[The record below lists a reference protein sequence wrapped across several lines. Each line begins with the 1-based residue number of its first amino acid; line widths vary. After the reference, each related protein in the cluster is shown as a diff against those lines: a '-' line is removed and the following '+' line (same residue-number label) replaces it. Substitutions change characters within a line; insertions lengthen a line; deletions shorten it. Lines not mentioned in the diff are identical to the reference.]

1 VTYIVRDTNDRIVH
15 SGWLDLGTADGV
27 ALRMLATT
35 APIPCDAIAHRPGL
49 ASGMIERLAKTLTE
63 VAPDDEEARDVLGKI
78 FHTSGMMRADL
89 RNYDPVRE
97 AMQRV
102 TKLS

>member
-1 VTYIVRDTNDRIVH
+1 
-15 SGWLDLGTADGV
+15 
-27 ALRMLATT
+27 MLATT
-35 APIPCDAIAHRPGL
+35 APSPCDAIAHRPGL